1 MENLRKDCKLIE
13 VVREGDPEEITLVFF
28 DEEVDCIREVYW
40 KLGVWNDEKREMV
53 KDKEKA
59 AKVAEW
65 SKEYF
70 DLELDELD
78 KAIGVTKDVYVYD
91 RFNSLWEANII
102 NKFTLDNVGEMF
114 STTISEVTVDD
125 VAIKVAFEY
134 DGKKYEKGYKVAQ
147 WNDTLNRFVKN
158 PILRT
163 KSFEKFEKLFGVN
176 PNDADSIIGKEI
188 MVEVKVA
195 FGKFAY
201 ADIKKPAWNK

>member
-1 MENLRKDCKLIE
+1 MENLRKDCQLIE
-13 VVREGDPEEITLVFF
+13 VVKEGDPEEITLVFF
-28 DEEVDCIREVYW
+28 DEEVDCIREVHW
-40 KLGVWNDEKREMV
+40 KLGVWDEDKREMV
-53 KDKEKA
+53 KSKEKA

-65 SKEYF
+65 AEEYF
-70 DLELDELD
+70 GLKISDLE
-78 KAIGVTKDVYVYD
+78 KAIGEKRDIYVYE
-91 RFNSLWEANII
+91 RFNSLWEVQIV

-114 STTISEVTVDD
+114 STTIKDVVVDD
-125 VAIKVAFEY
+125 VAIKVAFDYEGKTY
-134 DGKKYEKGYKVAQ
+134 DKSYKIAQ

-201 ADIKKPAWNK
+201 ADIKKPSWNK